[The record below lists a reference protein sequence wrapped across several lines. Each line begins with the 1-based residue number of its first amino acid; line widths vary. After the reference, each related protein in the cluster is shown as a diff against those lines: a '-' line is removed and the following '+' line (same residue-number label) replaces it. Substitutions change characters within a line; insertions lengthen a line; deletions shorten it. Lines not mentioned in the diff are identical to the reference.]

1 MAARYP
7 GAVLEH
13 VTVTS
18 YLAPLREG
26 GSLPGLVEADNLGT
40 YVLKFRGAGQG
51 PLALVAEI
59 IGGELARRLGFRT
72 PELALADLD
81 PRIAKSEPDQE
92 IQDLLKAS
100 AGINLAV
107 DYLPGSAG
115 FDPLGWTA
123 DEDFASELLWFDA
136 LIQNVD
142 RTWRNPNL
150 LVWHNDIWLIDHGA
164 ALYFHHDWPRA
175 APDKPFDARQH
186 VVKERAKR
194 LAEAHERLAPKI
206 TAELLAE
213 VTGDVPPEWFGERG
227 ADAYV
232 AQLLNRAPLVPEVI
246 RLMTEIFEYA
256 LIRVVPR
263 IERGESVNAGVIVY
277 SKTYKFLKTR
287 IELNEARLTALDPGA
302 GPAGDQGGAARLR
315 ARLLRG
321 TARRADPWR
330 TVPLADRAALRDRP
344 AGAGARRRDKPTR
357 PPTWTAYSHA
367 GRQLVT
373 AGRAVRF
380 SARTRSLFNLAA
392 ARPC

>member
-1 MAARYP
+1 
-7 GAVLEH
+7 VLEH

-81 PRIAKSEPDQE
+81 PRIAKSEPDEE
-92 IQDLLKAS
+92 IQDLLNAS
-100 AGINLAV
+100 AGLNLAV

-123 DEDFASELLWFDA
+123 DEDLASELLWFDA

-150 LVWHNDIWLIDHGA
+150 LVWHKDIWLIDHGA
-164 ALYFHHDWPRA
+164 ALYFHHDWSRA

-186 VVKERAKR
+186 VVKDRATR
-194 LAEAHERLAPKI
+194 LAEAHQRLAPKI
-206 TAELLAE
+206 TGELLAE
-213 VTGDVPPEWFGERG
+213 ITGDVPPEWFGERG

-246 RLMTEIFEYA
+246 RL
-256 LIRVVPR
+256 
-263 IERGESVNAGVIVY
+263 
-277 SKTYKFLKTR
+277 
-287 IELNEARLTALDPGA
+287 
-302 GPAGDQGGAARLR
+302 
-315 ARLLRG
+315 
-321 TARRADPWR
+321 
-330 TVPLADRAALRDRP
+330 
-344 AGAGARRRDKPTR
+344 
-357 PPTWTAYSHA
+357 
-367 GRQLVT
+367 
-373 AGRAVRF
+373 
-380 SARTRSLFNLAA
+380 
-392 ARPC
+392 

>member
-1 MAARYP
+1 M
-7 GAVLEH
+7 LER

-92 IQDLLKAS
+92 IQDLLEAS

-142 RTWRNPNL
+142 RSWRNPNL

-164 ALYFHHDWPRA
+164 ALYFHHDWSRA

-186 VVKERAKR
+186 VVKDRAKR

-213 VTGDVPPEWFGERG
+213 ITGDVPPEWFSERG

-246 RLMTEIFEYA
+246 ML
-256 LIRVVPR
+256 
-263 IERGESVNAGVIVY
+263 
-277 SKTYKFLKTR
+277 
-287 IELNEARLTALDPGA
+287 
-302 GPAGDQGGAARLR
+302 
-315 ARLLRG
+315 
-321 TARRADPWR
+321 
-330 TVPLADRAALRDRP
+330 
-344 AGAGARRRDKPTR
+344 
-357 PPTWTAYSHA
+357 
-367 GRQLVT
+367 
-373 AGRAVRF
+373 
-380 SARTRSLFNLAA
+380 
-392 ARPC
+392 